1 MTVGSAAVGS
11 AAVGSTVSF
20 RQAATLPNRTLQL
33 KRPPGTS
40 SPGVGG
46 VGATAVGGGVVASGR
61 GGVVNPTISVV
72 YTGPLTADV
81 PNRTLQLTRKPP
93 SATGAGGASVSAP
106 QRGLTLSRLTPGIS
120 GTGSASVTP
129 PGRVIQLRRPAPLV
143 GFPNWI
149 IAGNDLPTTPD
160 ESATDTTLSLSAR
173 VQSSRI
179 DKFRP
184 LKSDQGKLTI
194 LDSDDGGY
202 VAVDR
207 ADGSNTFNVIPPL
220 SRRPLRQSLDY
231 HVEDYEET
239 LVSQSV
245 DEFDVELELVRSQ
258 NRTDTPSI
266 SESRGSGEWAFDTRL
281 GQITTDRVDAEFI
294 GRGGD
299 GVKRFELI
307 VRFDFNQSHAFEA
320 ALSRLGGVRVREIP
334 DASNQAVDETNDNAA
349 TVNITSPV
357 SSDVVPDGDY
367 VVTEWDS
374 TRITDA
380 YQEITFVVAET

>member
-1 MTVGSAAVGS
+1 MGDENFPWTFDTTFQVTTRVVVPTRSVRVERSEDTQTNTTFAWTFNSTFVDTDAVS
-11 AAVGSTVSF
+11 VF
-20 RQAATLPNRTLQL
+20 
-33 KRPPGTS
+33 
-40 SPGVGG
+40 GVG
-46 VGATAVGGGVVASGR
+46 
-61 GGVVNPTISVV
+61 P
-72 YTGPLTADV
+72 
-81 PNRTLQLTRKPP
+81 
-93 SATGAGGASVSAP
+93 ASVSLP
-106 QRGLTLSRLTPGIS
+106 TRGLELARTQTTV
-120 GTGSASVTP
+120 TGL
-129 PGRVIQLRRPAPLV
+129 GVITTTVPARELEIERFTTTV
-143 GFPNWI
+143 GNPHWT
-149 IAGNDLPTTPD
+149 IAGSDLITVPD

-173 VQSSRI
+173 VQASNI
-179 DKFRP
+179 DLFRP

-207 ADGSNTFNVIPPL
+207 ANGGNTFDVIPPTA
-220 SRRPLRQSLDY
+220 RTPLRQRSDY

-245 DEFDVELELVRSQ
+245 DEFDVELELVRAS

-266 SESRGSGEWAFDTRL
+266 SESRASGEWAFDTRL

-307 VRFDFNQSHAFEA
+307 VRFDFDQSHAFEA

-334 DASNQAVDETNDNAA
+334 DASNEAVDETSGNAA
-349 TVNITSPV
+349 TLNITSPV
-357 SSDVVPDGDY
+357 SNDVVPDGEY

-374 TRITDA
+374 TRISDA
-380 YQEITFVVAET
+380 YQELEFVIAES